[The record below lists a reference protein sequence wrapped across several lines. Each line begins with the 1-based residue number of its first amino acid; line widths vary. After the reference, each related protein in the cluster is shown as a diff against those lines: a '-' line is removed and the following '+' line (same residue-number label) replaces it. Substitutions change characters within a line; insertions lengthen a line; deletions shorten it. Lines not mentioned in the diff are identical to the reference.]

1 MKRLRKRLLLLLLLL
16 LVLHNRLYLLAVEC

>member
-16 LVLHNRLYLLAVEC
+16 VVLHNRLYLLAVEC